1 MQSQEEIF
9 ERPTLERSVTG
20 GPMSIDELNTS
31 SNLFPPGYIPRPEL
45 RRQANQPSFI
55 RMPPPIRMD
64 EEQGEIIGGVPLE
77 REIPSDYGMFD
88 DNIERDVYNWFEK
101 CTNRQRANYIK
112 YLTDRMLLDYNRNR
126 DFLNIPT
133 PPVLQRQE
141 TCCDEPYEPESMTRN
156 TRLGRPQPPFPDT
169 NQFATPP
176 RGFSSITPLTTRMS
190 PRNVMMTD
198 DYSSDE
204 EFLDVDEDPLFVEP
218 DPLEQSQNMDVDEDP
233 MEQSQKMQIG

>member
-20 GPMSIDELNTS
+20 GPMSIDELNTT
-31 SNLFPPGYIPRPEL
+31 FPPGSIPRPEL
-45 RRQANQPSFI
+45 RREAIQPSFI

-88 DNIERDVYNWFEK
+88 EHIERDVYNWFEK

-112 YLTDRMLLDYNRNR
+112 YLTDRMLLDYNRG
-126 DFLNIPT
+126 FLDTT
-133 PPVLQRQE
+133 PPVLHRQE
-141 TCCDEPYEPESMTRN
+141 ASSHGSSLEPEPMTRN
-156 TRLGRPQPPFPDT
+156 TRLGRAPPTFHDP
-169 NQFATPP
+169 NLFATPP
-176 RGFSSITPLTTRMS
+176 RGFSSITPLRGRMS

-198 DYSSDE
+198 HYSSDE
-204 EFLDVDEDPLFVEP
+204 EFMEVDDDPLFVEP

-233 MEQSQKMQIG
+233 MEQSQNMEIG